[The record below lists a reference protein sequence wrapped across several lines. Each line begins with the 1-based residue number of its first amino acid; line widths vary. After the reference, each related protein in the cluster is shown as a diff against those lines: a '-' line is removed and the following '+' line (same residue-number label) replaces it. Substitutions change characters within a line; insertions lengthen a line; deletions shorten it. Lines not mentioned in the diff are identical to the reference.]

1 MIRQERFVNEREDF
15 LEQGESFIPAAAVL
29 LKSVKIEK
37 VFLEAFNLRDITF
50 KN

>member
-15 LEQGESFIPAAAVL
+15 LEQGESFIPAAVL

-50 KN
+50 EN